1 MTLEERA
8 QIDDLAEW
16 LDNNADGAEDA
27 GALAHNCT
35 RWFPALVSLREQ
47 LAHGCL
53 DEMHLV
59 AVTNLPIVEAE
70 RDALREQLS
79 ALTCRCGERPNDCR
93 DEQDV
98 VSKVERALIEYH
110 NAVTRND
117 AVGEHAWLIRDC
129 PDVVRGWLRT
139 LVAAARE
146 LQGERDALREQ
157 WEKLK
162 KRIETTPPARKGHH
176 EAD

>member
-70 RDALREQLS
+70 RDALREQVAEREEAAFMAGWIEGNS
-79 ALTCRCGERPNDCR
+79 EVVHGLTWTYSQES
-93 DEQDV
+93 Q
-98 VSKVERALIEYH
+98 
-110 NAVTRND
+110 
-117 AVGEHAWLIRDC
+117 
-129 PDVVRGWLRT
+129 
-139 LVAAARE
+139 
-146 LQGERDALREQ
+146 QRDAAFLRWQ
-157 WEKLK
+157 ARQKG
-162 KRIETTPPARKGHH
+162 TPT
-176 EAD
+176 

>member
-70 RDALREQLS
+70 RDALREQV
-79 ALTCRCGERPNDCR
+79 AEREDAAFKAGWNAGKACHTGIATLTEA
-93 DEQDV
+93 
-98 VSKVERALIEYH
+98 RA
-110 NAVTRND
+110 
-117 AVGEHAWLIRDC
+117 AWRASQK
-129 PDVVRGWLRT
+129 G
-139 LVAAARE
+139 
-146 LQGERDALREQ
+146 
-157 WEKLK
+157 
-162 KRIETTPPARKGHH
+162 TPT
-176 EAD
+176 